1 MILNSFREQMKV
13 GPSREEER
21 EEWSRRESNT
31 EPGQIR
37 RALWVG
43 LVVLISARMK
53 CTPGKRNCFYGDWVK
68 AVSQLICKVHSLF
81 QI

>member
-13 GPSREEER
+13 GPSGGEEER
-21 EEWSRRESNT
+21 ENRYRRASST

-37 RALWVG
+37 RAVWVG

-53 CTPGKRNCFYGDWVK
+53 CTPRKEEALLGRLGESSVP
-68 AVSQLICKVHSLF
+68 ISL
-81 QI
+81 